1 MKKIQEIRGEIQQ
14 RNPLIHC
21 ITNVVTVNDCANV
34 LLAVGASPTMA
45 HHPLEVEEIA
55 SHCDA
60 LVLNMGA
67 MESYDAMLL
76 AGKAAKKAGIPIVLD
91 PVGASGATYRREQT
105 MELMRQVSPDCI
117 RGNLSEIRALATGVA
132 TSMGVDAA
140 PNEKV
145 DLEQLHFLSEKTG
158 AIIIASGKTD
168 YLVKGKQQIAVEGG
182 SLLMSKITGTGCMSS
197 ALLGAFLAVSPGMDS
212 AAACVKMVS
221 LCAGWAEKQTLTRD
235 GGTMMFHDLLIDAI
249 YKNKY

>member
-1 MKKIQEIRGEIQQ
+1 MKSIKKIRGEIQQ
-14 RNPLIHC
+14 RRPLIHC

-76 AGKAAKKAGIPIVLD
+76 AGKAAKKSGIPIVLD

-105 MELMRQVSPDCI
+105 IELMRQVAPDCI
-117 RGNLSEIRALATGVA
+117 RGNLSEIRALSTGVA

-140 PNEKV
+140 PDEQV

-168 YLVKGKQQIAVEGG
+168 YLVEGKREIAVEGG
-182 SLLMSKITGTGCMSS
+182 SPLMSKITGAGCMSS
-197 ALLGAFLAVSPGMDS
+197 VLLGAFLACSPGLDS
-212 AAACVKMVS
+212 AAACIKMIS
-221 LCAGWAEKQTLTRD
+221 LCAGQAERQTYASD
-235 GGTMMFHDLLIDAI
+235 GGTMRFHDLFIDAV